1 MKVIISP
8 AKKMNI
14 DSDTLPARSQPVF
27 SDDATHLAALLRAL
41 TPAERQK
48 TVPVSLRSTNRAR
61 RRRRSWPT
69 KACSTSTWRRR

>member
-27 SDDATHLAALLRAL
+27 SDEASQLAALLRAL
-41 TPAERQK
+41 TPAERQII
-48 TVPVSLRSTNRAR
+48 
-61 RRRRSWPT
+61 
-69 KACSTSTWRRR
+69 